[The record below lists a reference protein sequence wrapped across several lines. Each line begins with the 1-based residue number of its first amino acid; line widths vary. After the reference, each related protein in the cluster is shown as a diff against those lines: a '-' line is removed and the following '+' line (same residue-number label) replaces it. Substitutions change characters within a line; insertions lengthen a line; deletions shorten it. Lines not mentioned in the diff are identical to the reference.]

1 MSDRKKVRFQQPKES
16 EKEHEKVVLT
26 QPKLIRSNTWIEHV
40 KETALQNNIT
50 FKQALSKAKETYKK
64 D

>member
-16 EKEHEKVVLT
+16 EKVVVLT

>member
-1 MSDRKKVRFQQPKES
+1 MSDRKKVRFQQPNEE
-16 EKEHEKVVLT
+16 EKEILI
-26 QPKLIRSNTWIEHV
+26 QPKLVRSNAWIEHV
-40 KETALQNNIT
+40 KETALKNNLT